1 MHRYNDYELL
11 YMISEESEEAL
22 EIMVNKY
29 SVLIHS
35 RLKKFRIQNNY
46 LDDYYQEGL
55 IVLFEAIKKYKTDS
69 PMSFTNF
76 FDLLL
81 QRRIMDLLRK
91 NKKYFENNL
100 LVEEVEVVE
109 IYNANNTNNNEEKI
123 LKLIDK
129 LSSFEQEVFKLKYKE
144 NLKASQIAKKLGADL
159 KSVYGAH
166 DRIRSKA
173 LKIK

>member
-1 MHRYNDYELL
+1 
-11 YMISEESEEAL
+11 
-22 EIMVNKY
+22 
-29 SVLIHS
+29 
-35 RLKKFRIQNNY
+35 
-46 LDDYYQEGL
+46 
-55 IVLFEAIKKYKTDS
+55 
-69 PMSFTNF
+69 
-76 FDLLL
+76 
-81 QRRIMDLLRK
+81 MDLLRK

-123 LKLIDK
+123 LKLIEK